1 MDQGKD
7 LAKVIVS
14 GNTTG
19 ISDGYFKQR
28 RLTEAC
34 IIESNNNMT
43 SRIYAVPDKPGNK
56 IN

>member
-7 LAKVIVS
+7 VAKVIVS

-19 ISDGYFKQR
+19 VSDGYFKQHR
-28 RLTEAC
+28 VTEAC
-34 IIESNNNMT
+34 VIEANNNMT
-43 SRIYAVPDKPGNK
+43 SRIHAVPYKPGNK